1 MQNKKLFKVKGVNS
15 SQSKNSITGG
25 NAIIMYIGKKRVV
38 GFELCI
44 CMMFVD
50 RK

>member
-1 MQNKKLFKVKGVNS
+1 MQNKKLFKVKWGEF

-25 NAIIMYIGKKRVV
+25 NAIIMNIGKKRVV
-38 GFELCI
+38 RFELCI
-44 CMMFVD
+44 CVMFVD